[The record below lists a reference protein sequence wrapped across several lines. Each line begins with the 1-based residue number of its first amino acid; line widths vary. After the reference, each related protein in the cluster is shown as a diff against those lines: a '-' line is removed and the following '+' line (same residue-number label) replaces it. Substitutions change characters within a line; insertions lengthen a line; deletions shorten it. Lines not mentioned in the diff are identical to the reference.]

1 MTGSPK
7 GGNDLSLISS
17 CIIVLVLYLSVLIG
31 IGIWSVKK
39 TKSAEDFILGGRS
52 FGPWVTAL
60 SFIAVYFSSVLI
72 IGGGAFGFKFG
83 MGTIW
88 IGAINVLV
96 GCTLCWIVLGKRVR
110 LFTERMGV
118 NTISG
123 FFAKRY
129 QSPAAGIFSAL
140 IVFLFLIIYNV
151 SVVKGMANSFEVLM
165 DMPYWAGVMISGLV
179 IVFYVAL
186 GGYKAVVWTGLIQA
200 WVMIFSLLLLTF
212 RTVGAVGG
220 LSAGMKKLGDIG
232 PGYVNTPGV
241 WGWAGLVSFC
251 LVVSLGVWGMPQLL
265 IRFYSIKESK
275 TFRLGTVIVTVGASI
290 AVLPYLNG
298 AFARILIPALDNPD
312 LAIPQ
317 LSRLVL
323 SPWGAAILLAGV
335 IAAGMSTFAGV
346 LIIISSSLV
355 RDVYRNGL
363 GKKLTGAQEI
373 MANRIVSASVGIIA
387 LLIAMKPPALI
398 LVLTGFA
405 WAVIASTNLWPLL
418 FGLYWKGAS
427 RMGAFA
433 SMIAGSA
440 TAIIWTWLKKPFG
453 IHGFIAGTS
462 VSFIVILVVSLVKRW
477 TPPPQ
482 LIEKI
487 WGEE

>member
-1 MTGSPK
+1 MSA
-7 GGNDLSLISS
+7 
-17 CIIVLVLYLSVLIG
+17 CIVVLVLYLAVLVG
-31 IGIWSVKK
+31 IGIWSVRK
-39 TKSAEDFILGGRS
+39 TKSADDFILGGRS
-52 FGPWVTAL
+52 IGPWVTAL

-72 IGGGAFGFKFG
+72 IGGGAFGYKFG

-110 LFTERMGV
+110 AFTERMGV

-179 IVFYVAL
+179 IIFYVAL
-186 GGYKAVVWTGLIQA
+186 GGYQAVVWTGLIQA

-220 LSAGMKKLGDIG
+220 LSAGMRRLAEIG

-241 WGWAGLVSFC
+241 WGWAGLISFC

-265 IRFYSIKESK
+265 IRFYSIKDQK
-275 TFRLGTVIVTVGASI
+275 TFRLGTVIVTVGAAV

-298 AFARILIPALDNPD
+298 AFARILIPALKNPD
-312 LAIPQ
+312 LAIPE
-317 LSRLVL
+317 LSKLVL

-335 IAAGMSTFAGV
+335 VAAGMSTFAGV

-355 RDVYRNGL
+355 RDVYRHGL
-363 GKKLTGAQEI
+363 GRQLTGPGEI
-373 MANRIVSASVGIIA
+373 RANRIVSASVGIIA
-387 LLIAMKPPALI
+387 LLIALKPPALI
-398 LVLTGFA
+398 LVLTGFS

-427 RMGAFA
+427 AAGAFA

-440 TAIIWTWLKKPFG
+440 TAIIWTWLGKPFG
-453 IHGFIAGTS
+453 IHGFIAGTT
-462 VSFIVILVVSLVKRW
+462 VSFIVILVVSLVKRSSF
-477 TPPPQ
+477 PAGH
-482 LIEKI
+482 IEKI
-487 WGEE
+487 WGE

>member
-1 MTGSPK
+1 MSL
-7 GGNDLSLISS
+7 LSA
-17 CIIVLVLYLSVLIG
+17 CIVVLVLYLAVLVG
-31 IGIWSVKK
+31 IGIWSVRK
-39 TKSAEDFILGGRS
+39 TKSADDFILGGRS
-52 FGPWVTAL
+52 IGPWVTAL

-72 IGGGAFGFKFG
+72 IGGGAFGYKFG

-110 LFTERMGV
+110 AFTERMGV

-179 IVFYVAL
+179 IIFYVAL
-186 GGYKAVVWTGLIQA
+186 GGYQAVVWTGLIQA

-220 LSAGMKKLGDIG
+220 LSAGMRRLAEIG

-241 WGWAGLVSFC
+241 WGWAGLISFC

-265 IRFYSIKESK
+265 IRFYSIKDQK
-275 TFRLGTVIVTVGASI
+275 TFRLGTVIVTVGAAV

-298 AFARILIPALDNPD
+298 AFARILIPALKNPD
-312 LAIPQ
+312 LAIPE
-317 LSRLVL
+317 LSKLVL

-335 IAAGMSTFAGV
+335 VAAGMSTFAGV

-355 RDVYRNGL
+355 RDVYRHGL
-363 GKKLTGAQEI
+363 GRQLTGPGEI
-373 MANRIVSASVGIIA
+373 RANRIVSASVGIIA
-387 LLIAMKPPALI
+387 LLIALKPPALI
-398 LVLTGFA
+398 LVLTGFS

-427 RMGAFA
+427 AAGAFA

-440 TAIIWTWLKKPFG
+440 TAIIWTWLGKPFG
-453 IHGFIAGTS
+453 IHGFIAGTT
-462 VSFIVILVVSLVKRW
+462 VSFIVILVVSLVKRSSF
-477 TPPPQ
+477 PAGH
-482 LIEKI
+482 IEKI
-487 WGEE
+487 WGE